1 VATNPSAGQTG
12 NCGSTLEV
20 LPEESSRFDRSSASV
35 TAQDVDPGEI
45 VAVDGAISVTIL
57 WVSLNLN
64 SGGFKIIEFNSF
76 AHQSIALGRLYRKSF
91 GPDPIRRNVRP

>member
-1 VATNPSAGQTG
+1 MKSSGDMRPSAGQTG

-45 VAVDGAISVTIL
+45 VTVDGAISVTIL
-57 WVSLNLN
+57 WVSVD
-64 SGGFKIIEFNSF
+64 FYFQRFN
-76 AHQSIALGRLYRKSF
+76 
-91 GPDPIRRNVRP
+91 